1 MNEETPYDIREL
13 KRLRNENPYKVTI
26 GHINI
31 NSIRNKFESLEKY
44 VGNNVD
50 IVMLSETKTGDTF
63 SEPQLLIEGFLTPYR
78 QLKEGKF
85 CST

>member
-1 MNEETPYDIREL
+1 M
-13 KRLRNENPYKVTI
+13 VTI

-50 IVMLSETKTGDTF
+50 IVMSSETKTGDTF
-63 SEPQLLIEGFLTPYR
+63 SEPQLLIEGFLTAYR
-78 QLKEGKF
+78 QIKEGKF

>member
-1 MNEETPYDIREL
+1 M
-13 KRLRNENPYKVTI
+13 VTI

-50 IVMLSETKTGDTF
+50 IVMSSETKTGDTF

-78 QLKEGKF
+78 QIKEGKF